1 MLLNI
6 LHQFFFS
13 QNIGEI
19 RMRFCLCGT
28 DHILRLNED
37 IKMGW
42 ELSTIIK
49 VLYRMLCFCFEKCS
63 IACSIP
69 KLLLESYHTSDK
81 QHWQRKDK
89 ITQCVFNYG
98 GHHIPFNLERSN
110 APEFATQDSAAD
122 ALRRLV
128 QGSEAEAV
136 NDSIYTPKPFREILA
151 TGHSD
156 PPKTLL
162 RLVCVC
168 LHVF

>member
-1 MLLNI
+1 
-6 LHQFFFS
+6 
-13 QNIGEI
+13 
-19 RMRFCLCGT
+19 
-28 DHILRLNED
+28 
-37 IKMGW
+37 
-42 ELSTIIK
+42 
-49 VLYRMLCFCFEKCS
+49 MLCFCFERCS

-168 LHVF
+168 LHVFWLALFCISTARLCANILQIHLNFNVDLPSTSCVKE